1 MRCTMRMASFMRVKG
16 TFITISAVR
25 EKSLLLTPVTVNVTW
40 RLLLK
45 LVPRLPA
52 ETFMVEEAKG
62 EWMESISSPE

>member
-1 MRCTMRMASFMRVKG
+1 
-16 TFITISAVR
+16 
-25 EKSLLLTPVTVNVTW
+25 LLLTPVTVNVTW